1 MMTIVEGLSSCVKVD
16 RQLIYLKGG
25 FSGGGG
31 SGGSQSWSG
40 LYKFILYP
48 LTWRNSSWI
57 KLS

>member
-31 SGGSQSWSG
+31 VGGFTKLVW
-40 LYKFILYP
+40 P
-48 LTWRNSSWI
+48 L
-57 KLS
+57 